1 MKIIRYFLEFILVIF
16 FFLVFKIIGLKLS
29 SDLGEI
35 IGKYFGPL
43 FRKKTIA
50 KKNILIA
57 FPNFNEKSINEMIER
72 MWKNIGRIFGEYIH
86 INKFS
91 IIDNNKKKIVFTNRD
106 NVEILKKNNKPI
118 VFFSGHFANFEL
130 MAKCLQELGFDIGA
144 IYRPLNNIF
153 LNPIMEFIRKKYIC
167 PIQIEKGSNG
177 TKKLIKH
184 ISNNNPLALMV
195 DQRLSSSIRVPFFDQ
210 PATTTITPAQLAI
223 KYDALLVPVFLKRLE
238 KTNFEFFIE
247 EPLITNRTNDYDKD
261 IFNITQIMNIK
272 IEEFI
277 KRDPA
282 HWLWSHDRWK

>member
-1 MKIIRYFLEFILVIF
+1 MKIIKYFLEFFIVMIF
-16 FFLVFKIIGLKLS
+16 FIIFKIIGLKLS

-57 FPNFNEKSINEMIER
+57 FPDLNEKSINEMIER

-91 IIDNNKKKIVFTNRD
+91 IIDQKKIKIVFANK
-106 NVEILKKNNKPI
+106 NNFELLKKNNKPV

-130 MAKCLQELGFDIGA
+130 MAKCLQELGFNIGA

-247 EPLITNRTNDYDKD
+247 EPLITNQTNDYDKD

>member
-1 MKIIRYFLEFILVIF
+1 
-16 FFLVFKIIGLKLS
+16 
-29 SDLGEI
+29 
-35 IGKYFGPL
+35 
-43 FRKKTIA
+43 
-50 KKNILIA
+50 
-57 FPNFNEKSINEMIER
+57 MIDR

-91 IIDNNKKKIVFTNRD
+91 IIDNNKKKIVFTNR
-106 NVEILKKNNKPI
+106 NNMEILKKNNKPI

-130 MAKCLQELGFDIGA
+130 MAKCLQELGFNIGA

-167 PIQIEKGSNG
+167 PIQIEKSSNG

-184 ISNNNPLALMV
+184 ISTNNPLALMI
-195 DQRLSSSIRVPFFDQ
+195 DQRLSSSIRVPFFNQ
-210 PATTTITPAQLAI
+210 PATTTTTPAQLAI

-247 EPLITNRTNDYDKD
+247 EPLIINRTNDYDKD
-261 IFNITQIMNIK
+261 IFNITQSMNKK

>member
-1 MKIIRYFLEFILVIF
+1 MKIIRYFLEFFIVIIF
-16 FFLVFKIIGLKLS
+16 FIIFKIIGLKLS

-57 FPNFNEKSINEMIER
+57 FPDLNEKSINEMVER

-91 IIDNNKKKIVFTNRD
+91 IIDPKKIKIVFANK
-106 NVEILKKNNKPI
+106 NNFEMLKKNSKPV

-130 MAKCLQELGFDIGA
+130 MAKCLQELGFNIGA

-184 ISNNNPLALMV
+184 ISTNSPLALMI
-195 DQRLSSSIRVPFFDQ
+195 DQRLSSSIRVPFFNH
-210 PATTTITPAQLAI
+210 PATTTTTPAQLAI

-247 EPLITNRTNDYDKD
+247 EPLIINRSSDYDKD
-261 IFNITQIMNIK
+261 IFNITQIMNKK

>member
-35 IGKYFGPL
+35 IGKNFGPL

-57 FPNFNEKSINEMIER
+57 FPNFNEKSINEMIDR

-91 IIDNNKKKIVFTNRD
+91 IIDNSKKKIVFTNRD
-106 NVEILKKNNKPI
+106 DAEILKKNNKPI

>member
-57 FPNFNEKSINEMIER
+57 FPNFNEKSINEMIDH

-91 IIDNNKKKIVFTNRD
+91 IIDNNKKKIVFTNRN

>member
-1 MKIIRYFLEFILVIF
+1 MKIIRYFLEFFVVIIF
-16 FFLVFKIIGLKLS
+16 FIIFKIIGLKLS

-57 FPNFNEKSINEMIER
+57 FPNFNQKSINEIIDR

-91 IIDNNKKKIVFTNRD
+91 IIHNNKKKIVFANRN

-167 PIQIEKGSNG
+167 PIQIEKGSKG

-184 ISNNNPLALMV
+184 ISTNNPLALMV
-195 DQRLSSSIRVPFFDQ
+195 DQRLSSSIRVPFFNQ

-238 KTNFEFFIE
+238 KTNFELFIE
-247 EPLITNRTNDYDKD
+247 EPLIINRTSDYDKD
-261 IFNITQIMNIK
+261 IFNITQIMNKK

>member
-1 MKIIRYFLEFILVIF
+1 MKIIRYFLEFVIVIIF
-16 FFLVFKIIGLKLS
+16 FLIFKIIGLKLS

-35 IGKYFGPL
+35 IGKHFGPL

-57 FPNFNEKSINEMIER
+57 FPDLNEKSINWMIDR

-91 IIDNNKKKIVFTNRD
+91 VIDQKKKIVFTNK
-106 NVEILKKNNKPI
+106 NNIEILNKNNKPI

-130 MAKCLQELGFDIGA
+130 MAKCLQELGFNIGA

-184 ISNNNPLALMV
+184 ISTNNPLALMI
-195 DQRLSSSIRVPFFDQ
+195 DQRLSSSIWVPFFNQ
-210 PATTTITPAQLAI
+210 PATTTTTPAQLAI

-247 EPLITNRTNDYDKD
+247 EPLMINRTNDYDKD
-261 IFNITQIMNIK
+261 IFNITQNMNIK
-272 IEEFI
+272 IEELI

>member
-57 FPNFNEKSINEMIER
+57 FPNFNEKSINEMIDR

-91 IIDNNKKKIVFTNRD
+91 IIDNSKKKIVFTNRD
-106 NVEILKKNNKPI
+106 DAEILKKNNKPI

-184 ISNNNPLALMV
+184 ISTNNPLALMI
-195 DQRLSSSIRVPFFDQ
+195 DQRLSSSIRVPFFNQ

-223 KYDALLVPVFLKRLE
+223 KYDALLIPVFLKRLE

-247 EPLITNRTNDYDKD
+247 EPLIINRTSDYDKD
-261 IFNITQIMNIK
+261 IFNITQITNKK

-277 KRDPA
+277 KRDTA

>member
-1 MKIIRYFLEFILVIF
+1 MKIIRYFLEFVIVII

-43 FRKKTIA
+43 FRKRTIA

-57 FPNFNEKSINEMIER
+57 FPNFNEKSINEMIDR

-91 IIDNNKKKIVFTNRD
+91 IIDNSKKKIVFTNRND
-106 NVEILKKNNKPI
+106 AEILKKNNKPI

-130 MAKCLQELGFDIGA
+130 MAKCLQELGFNIGA

-247 EPLITNRTNDYDKD
+247 EPLITNQTNDYDKD

>member
-1 MKIIRYFLEFILVIF
+1 MKIIRYFLEFVIVIIF
-16 FFLVFKIIGLKLS
+16 FLIFKIIGLKLS

-57 FPNFNEKSINEMIER
+57 FPDLNENSINEMIER

-91 IIDNNKKKIVFTNRD
+91 IMDLKKIKIGFANK
-106 NVEILKKNNKPI
+106 NNFEILKKNNKPV

-130 MAKCLQELGFDIGA
+130 MAKCLQELGFNIGA

-184 ISNNNPLALMV
+184 ISTNNPLALMI
-195 DQRLSSSIRVPFFDQ
+195 DQRLSSSIRVPFFNQ
-210 PATTTITPAQLAI
+210 PATTTTAPAQLAI

-247 EPLITNRTNDYDKD
+247 EPLIINRTNDYDKD
-261 IFNITQIMNIK
+261 IFNITQSMNKK

>member
-43 FRKKTIA
+43 FRKRTIA

-57 FPNFNEKSINEMIER
+57 FPNFNEKSINEMIDR

-91 IIDNNKKKIVFTNRD
+91 IIDNSKKKIVFTNRND
-106 NVEILKKNNKPI
+106 AEILKKNNKPI

-130 MAKCLQELGFDIGA
+130 MAKCLQELGFNIGA

-247 EPLITNRTNDYDKD
+247 EPLITNQTNDYDKD

>member
-43 FRKKTIA
+43 FRKRTIA

-86 INKFS
+86 VNKFS
-91 IIDNNKKKIVFTNRD
+91 IIDNNKKKIVFTNR
-106 NVEILKKNNKPI
+106 NNMEILKKNNKPI

-210 PATTTITPAQLAI
+210 PATTTITPAQLTI

-247 EPLITNRTNDYDKD
+247 EPLITNRTYDYDKD

>member
-1 MKIIRYFLEFILVIF
+1 MKIIRYFLEFVIVIIF
-16 FFLVFKIIGLKLS
+16 FLIFKIIGLKLS

-57 FPNFNEKSINEMIER
+57 FPDLNENSINEMIER

-91 IIDNNKKKIVFTNRD
+91 IMDLKKIKIGFANK
-106 NVEILKKNNKPI
+106 NNFEILKKNNKPV

-130 MAKCLQELGFDIGA
+130 MAKCLQELGFNIGA

-184 ISNNNPLALMV
+184 ISTNNPLALMI
-195 DQRLSSSIRVPFFDQ
+195 DQRLSSSIRVPFFNQ
-210 PATTTITPAQLAI
+210 PATTTTTPAKLAI

-238 KTNFEFFIE
+238 KNNFEFFIE
-247 EPLITNRTNDYDKD
+247 EPLIINRTNDYDKN
-261 IFNITQIMNIK
+261 IFNITQSMNKK

>member
-43 FRKKTIA
+43 FRKRTIA

-57 FPNFNEKSINEMIER
+57 FPDLNEKSINEMIDR

-91 IIDNNKKKIVFTNRD
+91 IIDQKKKIVFTNK
-106 NVEILKKNNKPI
+106 NNIEILNKNNKPI

-130 MAKCLQELGFDIGA
+130 MAKCLQELGFNIGA

>member
-16 FFLVFKIIGLKLS
+16 FFLIFKIIGLKLS

-57 FPNFNEKSINEMIER
+57 FPNFNEKSINEMIDR

-91 IIDNNKKKIVFTNRD
+91 IIDNSKKKIVFTNRND
-106 NVEILKKNNKPI
+106 AEILKKNNKPI

-130 MAKCLQELGFDIGA
+130 MAKCLQELGFNIGA

-247 EPLITNRTNDYDKD
+247 EPLITNQTNDYDKD

>member
-57 FPNFNEKSINEMIER
+57 FPDLNEKSINEMIDR

-91 IIDNNKKKIVFTNRD
+91 IIDQKKKIVFTNK
-106 NVEILKKNNKPI
+106 NNIEILNKNNKPI

-130 MAKCLQELGFDIGA
+130 MAKCLQELGFNIGA

-247 EPLITNRTNDYDKD
+247 EPLITNKTNDYDKD

>member
-35 IGKYFGPL
+35 IGKSFGPL

-86 INKFS
+86 VNKFS
-91 IIDNNKKKIVFTNRD
+91 IIDNNKKKIVFTNR
-106 NVEILKKNNKPI
+106 NNMEILKKNNKPI

-210 PATTTITPAQLAI
+210 PATTTITPAQLTI

>member
-1 MKIIRYFLEFILVIF
+1 MKIFKYFLEFILVIF

-57 FPNFNEKSINEMIER
+57 FPDLNENSINEMIER

-91 IIDNNKKKIVFTNRD
+91 IIDLKKIKIGFANK
-106 NVEILKKNNKPI
+106 NNFEILKKNNKPV

-130 MAKCLQELGFDIGA
+130 MAKCLQELGFNIGA

>member
-1 MKIIRYFLEFILVIF
+1 
-16 FFLVFKIIGLKLS
+16 LS

-57 FPNFNEKSINEMIER
+57 FPDLNEESSNKMIDR

-91 IIDNNKKKIVFTNRD
+91 IIDEKKNKIGFVNKNNI
-106 NVEILKKNNKPI
+106 EILKKNNNPI

-130 MAKCLQELGFDIGA
+130 MAKCLQELGFNIGA

-184 ISNNNPLALMV
+184 ISTNNPLALMI
-195 DQRLSSSIRVPFFDQ
+195 DQRLSSSIRVPFFNQ
-210 PATTTITPAQLAI
+210 LATTTTTPAQLAI
-223 KYDALLVPVFLKRLE
+223 KYEALLVPVFLKRLE

-247 EPLITNRTNDYDKD
+247 EPLIINRTNDYDKD
-261 IFNITQIMNIK
+261 IFNITQIMNKK

-277 KRDPA
+277 KRDTA

>member
-1 MKIIRYFLEFILVIF
+1 MKIIRYFLEFVIVIIF
-16 FFLVFKIIGLKLS
+16 FLIFKIIGLKLS

-57 FPNFNEKSINEMIER
+57 FPDLNENSINEMIER

-91 IIDNNKKKIVFTNRD
+91 IMDLKKIKIGFANK
-106 NVEILKKNNKPI
+106 NNFEILKKNNKPV

-130 MAKCLQELGFDIGA
+130 MAKCLQELGFNIGA

-184 ISNNNPLALMV
+184 ISTNNPLALMI
-195 DQRLSSSIRVPFFDQ
+195 DQRLSSSIRVPFFNQ
-210 PATTTITPAQLAI
+210 PATTTTTPAQLAI
-223 KYDALLVPVFLKRLE
+223 KYDALLVPVFLKRLG
-238 KTNFEFFIE
+238 KSNFEFFIE
-247 EPLITNRTNDYDKD
+247 EPLIINRTNDYDKD
-261 IFNITQIMNIK
+261 IFNITQSMNKK

>member
-1 MKIIRYFLEFILVIF
+1 MKILKYFLEFILVIF

-29 SDLGEI
+29 SDLGGI

-43 FRKKTIA
+43 FRKKIIA

-57 FPNFNEKSINEMIER
+57 FPDLNEKSINEMIDR

-91 IIDNNKKKIVFTNRD
+91 VIDQKKKIVFTNK
-106 NVEILKKNNKPI
+106 NNIEILNKNNKPI

-130 MAKCLQELGFDIGA
+130 MAKCLQELGFNIGA

-184 ISNNNPLALMV
+184 ISTNNPLALMI
-195 DQRLSSSIRVPFFDQ
+195 DQRLSSSIRVPFFNQ
-210 PATTTITPAQLAI
+210 PATTTTTPAQLAI

-247 EPLITNRTNDYDKD
+247 EPLIINRTSDYDKD
-261 IFNITQIMNIK
+261 IFNITQIMNKK

>member
-57 FPNFNEKSINEMIER
+57 FPNFNEKSINEMIDR

-91 IIDNNKKKIVFTNRD
+91 IIDNNKKKIVFTNR
-106 NVEILKKNNKPI
+106 NNMEILKKNNKPI

>member
-1 MKIIRYFLEFILVIF
+1 MKIIRYFLEFAIVIIF
-16 FFLVFKIIGLKLS
+16 FLIFKIIGLKLS

-43 FRKKTIA
+43 LRKKIIA

-57 FPNFNEKSINEMIER
+57 FPDLNEKSINGMIDR

-91 IIDNNKKKIVFTNRD
+91 VINQKKKIVFTNK
-106 NVEILKKNNKPI
+106 NNIEILNKNNKPI

-130 MAKCLQELGFDIGA
+130 MAKCLQELGFNIGA

-153 LNPIMEFIRKKYIC
+153 LNPVMEFIRKKYIC

-184 ISNNNPLALMV
+184 ISANNPLALMI
-195 DQRLSSSIRVPFFDQ
+195 DQRLSSSIRVPFFNQ
-210 PATTTITPAQLAI
+210 PATTTTTPAQLAI

-247 EPLITNRTNDYDKD
+247 EPLMINRTNDYDKD
-261 IFNITQIMNIK
+261 IYNITQIMNIK
-272 IEEFI
+272 IEEFV

>member
-1 MKIIRYFLEFILVIF
+1 MKIIRYFLEFVIVIIF
-16 FFLVFKIIGLKLS
+16 FLIFKIIGLKLS
-29 SDLGEI
+29 SNFGEI

-57 FPNFNEKSINEMIER
+57 FPDLNENSINEMIER

-91 IIDNNKKKIVFTNRD
+91 IMDLKKIKIGFANK
-106 NVEILKKNNKPI
+106 NNFEILKKNNKPV

-130 MAKCLQELGFDIGA
+130 MAKCLQELGFNIGA

-195 DQRLSSSIRVPFFDQ
+195 DQRLSSSIRVPFFNQ
-210 PATTTITPAQLAI
+210 PASTTTTPAQLAI
-223 KYDALLVPVFLKRLE
+223 KYDALLIPVFLKRLE

-247 EPLITNRTNDYDKD
+247 EPLIINRTSDYDKD
-261 IFNITQIMNIK
+261 IFNITQIMNKK

-277 KRDPA
+277 KKDPA

>member
-57 FPNFNEKSINEMIER
+57 FPNFNEKSINEMIDR

-91 IIDNNKKKIVFTNRD
+91 IIDNSKKKIVFTNRD
-106 NVEILKKNNKPI
+106 DVKILKKNNKPI

>member
-16 FFLVFKIIGLKLS
+16 FFLIFKIIGLKLS
-29 SDLGEI
+29 SKLGEI

-43 FRKKTIA
+43 FRKKAIA

-57 FPNFNEKSINEMIER
+57 FPNINETSIDQIIDD
-72 MWKNIGRIFGEYIH
+72 MWRNIGSIFGEYIH

-91 IIDNNKKKIVFTNRD
+91 ILDEEKNKIVFTNK
-106 NVEILKKNNKPI
+106 NNLQILKNNKKPI

-130 MAKCLQELGFDIGA
+130 MAKCLRELEFNIGA

-167 PIQIEKGSNG
+167 SIQIEKGSAG

-184 ISNNNPLALMV
+184 ISTNNPLALMI
-195 DQRLSSSIRVPFFDQ
+195 DQRLSSSIRVPFFNQ
-210 PATTTITPAQLAI
+210 PATTTTTPAQLSI
-223 KYDALLVPVFLKRLE
+223 KYDALLVPVFLKRLK
-238 KTNFEFFIE
+238 KTNYEFFIE
-247 EPLITNRTNDYDKD
+247 EPLVVKKTNNYEKD
-261 IFNITQIMNIK
+261 IFNITEIMNKK

-277 KRDPA
+277 KVDPA
-282 HWLWSHDRWK
+282 NWLWSHDRWK

>member
-1 MKIIRYFLEFILVIF
+1 MKIIRYFLEFVIVIIF
-16 FFLVFKIIGLKLS
+16 FLIFKIIGLKLS

-57 FPNFNEKSINEMIER
+57 FPDLNEKSINWMIDR

-91 IIDNNKKKIVFTNRD
+91 VIDQKKIVFANK
-106 NVEILKKNNKPI
+106 NNIEILKKNNKPI

-130 MAKCLQELGFDIGA
+130 MAKCLQELGFNIGA

-184 ISNNNPLALMV
+184 ISTNNPLALMI
-195 DQRLSSSIRVPFFDQ
+195 DQRLSSSIRVPFFNQ
-210 PATTTITPAQLAI
+210 PATTTTTPAQLAI

-247 EPLITNRTNDYDKD
+247 EPLMINRTNDYDKD
-261 IFNITQIMNIK
+261 IFNITQNMNIK
-272 IEEFI
+272 IEELI

>member
-43 FRKKTIA
+43 FRKRTIA

-57 FPNFNEKSINEMIER
+57 FPNFNEKSINEMIDR

-91 IIDNNKKKIVFTNRD
+91 IIDNSKKKIVFTNRND
-106 NVEILKKNNKPI
+106 AEILKKNNKPI

-130 MAKCLQELGFDIGA
+130 MAKCLQELGFNIGA

-247 EPLITNRTNDYDKD
+247 EPLMINRTNDYDKD

>member
-1 MKIIRYFLEFILVIF
+1 MKIIKYFLEFFIVIIF
-16 FFLVFKIIGLKLS
+16 FIIFKIIGLKLS

-57 FPNFNEKSINEMIER
+57 FPDLNENSINEMIER

-91 IIDNNKKKIVFTNRD
+91 IIDQKKIKIVFANK
-106 NVEILKKNNKPI
+106 NNFEMLKKNNKPV

-130 MAKCLQELGFDIGA
+130 MAKCLQELGFNIGA

-184 ISNNNPLALMV
+184 ISTNGPLALMI
-195 DQRLSSSIRVPFFDQ
+195 DQRLSSSIRVPFFNQ
-210 PATTTITPAQLAI
+210 PATTTTTPAQLAI

-247 EPLITNRTNDYDKD
+247 EPLIINRTSDYDKD
-261 IFNITQIMNIK
+261 IFNITQIMNKK

>member
-29 SDLGEI
+29 FDLGEI

-43 FRKKTIA
+43 FRKRTIA

-91 IIDNNKKKIVFTNRD
+91 IIDNNKKKIVFTNRN

>member
-1 MKIIRYFLEFILVIF
+1 MKIFRYFLEFVIVIIF
-16 FFLVFKIIGLKLS
+16 FLIFKIIGLKLS
-29 SDLGEI
+29 SNFGEI

-57 FPNFNEKSINEMIER
+57 FPDLNENSINEMIER

-91 IIDNNKKKIVFTNRD
+91 IMDLKKIKIGFANK
-106 NVEILKKNNKPI
+106 NNFEILKKNNKPV

-130 MAKCLQELGFDIGA
+130 MAKCLQELGFNIGA

-184 ISNNNPLALMV
+184 ISTNSPLALMI
-195 DQRLSSSIRVPFFDQ
+195 DQRLSSSIRVPFFNQ
-210 PATTTITPAQLAI
+210 PASTTTTPAQLAI
-223 KYDALLVPVFLKRLE
+223 KYDALLIPVFLKRLE

-247 EPLITNRTNDYDKD
+247 EPLIINRTSDYDKD
-261 IFNITQIMNIK
+261 IFNITQIMNKK

-277 KRDPA
+277 KKDPA

>member
-1 MKIIRYFLEFILVIF
+1 MKIIRYFLEFFIVMIF
-16 FFLVFKIIGLKLS
+16 FIIFKIIGLKLS
-29 SDLGEI
+29 SNLGEI

-57 FPNFNEKSINEMIER
+57 FPDLNEKSINEMIER

-91 IIDNNKKKIVFTNRD
+91 IIDQKKIKIVFANKS
-106 NVEILKKNNKPI
+106 NFELLKKNSKPI

-130 MAKCLQELGFDIGA
+130 MAKCLQELGFNIGA

-184 ISNNNPLALMV
+184 ISTNGPLALMI
-195 DQRLSSSIRVPFFDQ
+195 DQRLSSSIRVPFFNQ
-210 PATTTITPAQLAI
+210 PATTTTTPAQLAI
-223 KYDALLVPVFLKRLE
+223 KYDALLIPVFLKRLE

-247 EPLITNRTNDYDKD
+247 EPLIINKTSDYDKD
-261 IFNITQIMNIK
+261 IFNITQIMNKK

>member
-43 FRKKTIA
+43 FRKKIIA
-50 KKNILIA
+50 KRNILIA
-57 FPNFNEKSINEMIER
+57 FPNFNEKSINEMIDR

-91 IIDNNKKKIVFTNRD
+91 IIDNSKKKIVFTNRD
-106 NVEILKKNNKPI
+106 DAEILKKNNKPI

-261 IFNITQIMNIK
+261 IFNITQIMNKK

>member
-1 MKIIRYFLEFILVIF
+1 MKIIRYFLEFFIVIIF
-16 FFLVFKIIGLKLS
+16 FIIFKIIGLKLS

-57 FPNFNEKSINEMIER
+57 FPDLNEKSINKMIER

-91 IIDNNKKKIVFTNRD
+91 IIDQKKIKIVFANK
-106 NVEILKKNNKPI
+106 NNFELLKKNNKPV

-130 MAKCLQELGFDIGA
+130 MAKCLQELGFNIGA

-184 ISNNNPLALMV
+184 ISTNGPLALMI
-195 DQRLSSSIRVPFFDQ
+195 DQRLSSSIRVPFFNQ
-210 PATTTITPAQLAI
+210 PASTTTTPAQLAI
-223 KYDALLVPVFLKRLE
+223 KYDALLIPVFLKRLE

-247 EPLITNRTNDYDKD
+247 EPLIINRTSDYDKD
-261 IFNITQIMNIK
+261 IFNITQIMNKK